1 MTPGSQQPRY
11 IEVAGYEINQDM
23 IDELRGCVIQG
34 NLKRFEAN
42 VREIKRHQ
50 VTSARSEQEIRETML
65 EDLTKFIRGNS
76 ETIEADDGTLE
87 DAVFCGDLFAWI
99 DRQRRQPPSQQ
110 GGREG

>member
-50 VTSARSEQEIRETML
+50 VTSARSEQEILDEFRAIVVQLYDNGFKNPLATF
-65 EDLTKFIRGNS
+65 DN
-76 ETIEADDGTLE
+76 A
-87 DAVFCGDLFAWI
+87 
-99 DRQRRQPPSQQ
+99 RQILRQSRQHP
-110 GGREG
+110 GGRE